1 MNRTAYL
8 AVAALAGVA
17 LCLAGA
23 APAAAQ
29 GLVPAEIPTAL
40 PEATKSEFLG
50 KRIGL
55 DRRRAQLGAAVASQ
69 NSRCRG
75 LAEDSPLVADCRMTQ
90 LDLNASVASYRDAVD
105 DFNRD
110 LAEALK
116 TAAAGK

>member
-1 MNRTAYL
+1 MNRIAAL
-8 AVAALAGVA
+8 AALAG
-17 LCLAGA
+17 LAFWLAAA

-29 GLVPAEIPTAL
+29 GLVPAEIPPDLTDAQ
-40 PEATKSEFLG
+40 KSEFLG
-50 KRIGL
+50 KRNGL

-69 NSRCRG
+69 NARCRG
-75 LAEDSPLVADCRMTQ
+75 IAEDSALVADCRITQ

-116 TAAAGK
+116 TAQTAK